1 MTDGACNVM
10 MTVREL
16 DARAQAKTKAENDI
30 REEQELLR

>member
-1 MTDGACNVM
+1 MTDGACAIM

-16 DARAQAKTKAENDI
+16 DARAQAKTEAENDI